1 MNPVDILLLIALP
14 YTALV
19 LFFVGTIYRYKFKKF
34 QVSSLSSQFLETKQL
49 FWGSVPFHWGILFIF
64 FGHLIAFSFPSGVLA
79 WNSQP
84 VRLLILEITG
94 FIFGI
99 SMLVG
104 LINLFIRRYTQPRL
118 RPVTNK
124 MDLVIYILL
133 IFQTFMGLWIAY
145 NFRWGSSW
153 FSTIL
158 TPYLYSIFTLHPDIS
173 AVEVLP
179 WAVKLHIIGAYCIIG
194 VIAFSR
200 LIHFLVL
207 PLNYLWRPYQQV
219 RWNWDRKKVRNT
231 KTPWSI
237 HRPKNT

>member
-1 MNPVDILLLIALP
+1 MDFLDNFLLIALP
-14 YTALV
+14 YLALAIF
-19 LFFVGTIYRYKFKKF
+19 LIGTIYRYKFKKF
-34 QVSSLSSQFLETKQL
+34 QVSSLSTQFLESKKL

-64 FGHLIAFSFPSGVLA
+64 FGHLIAFSIPRAVLA

-84 VRLLILEITG
+84 VRLLVLEITA
-94 FIFGI
+94 FIFGL

-104 LINLFIRRYTQPRL
+104 LINLVIRRYSQPRL

-124 MDLVIYILL
+124 MDMVIYALL

-158 TPYLYSIFTLHPDIS
+158 TPYLYSIFTFDPEIT
-173 AVEVLP
+173 AVAVLP
-179 WAVKLHIIGAYCIIG
+179 WAVKLHIIGAYLIIL
-194 VIAFSR
+194 IIPFSR

-219 RWNWDRKKVRNT
+219 RWNYDRRKVRST